1 MSVGLLLVTHE
12 GIAQSLLNTAQK
24 MLRACPLHTLVL
36 EVPLDADTQD
46 IQQQG
51 EKYLAQLQQG
61 DGVLILTDLYGG
73 TPSNIGHR
81 LLNNDNIEMVSGIN
95 LPMLIRVLN
104 YPNLNL
110 HDMAHKA
117 LSGGRDGVL
126 LCDCI

>member
-1 MSVGLLLVTHE
+1 MSVGLLLITHE
-12 GIAQSLLNTAQK
+12 GIANSLLNTAQK
-24 MLRACPLHTLVL
+24 MLRTCPLHTEVL
-36 EVPLDADTQD
+36 EVPLDADTTL

-51 EKYLAQLQQG
+51 EVFLKHLQQG

-81 LLNNDNIEMVSGIN
+81 LLNNQNTKMLAGIN

-110 HDMAHKA
+110 QDMVSKA
-117 LSGGRDGVL
+117 FSGGRDGVI